1 MHFMPVVNNG
11 VNIELL
17 IKSTIKCF
25 QAKISTG
32 VGGNILSIWTLF
44 ILIRK
49 SMKLFNRE
57 MQCISFFKCMSL
69 RRENLLIYSQPKPA

>member
-1 MHFMPVVNNG
+1 MFSGKNINRSRRQHFIYMD
-11 VNIELL
+11 
-17 IKSTIKCF
+17 
-25 QAKISTG
+25 
-32 VGGNILSIWTLF
+32 F